1 MFLNKNSVLFYPYY
15 RYVGK
20 EVFVGGA
27 KEVLLN
33 GIREKL
39 LKYYNMWVML
49 FLEHYLIIINDTHME
64 ELMRYSI
71 QYKN

>member
-1 MFLNKNSVLFYPYY
+1 M
-15 RYVGK
+15 
-20 EVFVGGA
+20 GGV

-39 LKYYNMWVML
+39 LKYFNMWVML
-49 FLEHYLIIINDTHME
+49 FLEHYFIIINDTHME